1 MVWLVVLVDRVVD
14 VVLEVVCPLSSKSFS
29 SDSDSD
35 PWSSADCPSRSPVVV
50 VCVEVVWDSVVLVA
64 GWLSVE
70 PVVTCARPTPA
81 AAANASPTSAP
92 TRERRVMRVSL
103 LRTWNPFGAWR
114 AGAYVWSVAIDGRN
128 LRRAPSDGGLRRGQR
143 PAGPVAGLL
152 SAEPE
157 ADGRDVLQELS
168 SLPLVLHQS
177 QASAIDHRHAHDDL
191 GRDEIHDHGHGE
203 HGHARST
210 AHDSQH
216 GHSHG
221 LVDPS
226 ILRSR
231 AGVKAVSL
239 SLAVLTVTAFAQ
251 AFIYYRTLSVALLA
265 DLIHNFGD
273 ALTAVPLGIAFY
285 LRSARGERL
294 GGLGVVLAIF
304 ISALVALG
312 QTIERFIH
320 PRTLSHLW
328 LLAFAGVIGFIG
340 NEIAAQI
347 RLRAGARLGSA
358 ALVADGRHARVDGF
372 VSLGV
377 IASAAVVALGF
388 EIADPII
395 GLIITLVILRITWQ
409 SWQTIRGAQIEIDH
423 FEHHHR

>member
-1 MVWLVVLVDRVVD
+1 
-14 VVLEVVCPLSSKSFS
+14 
-29 SDSDSD
+29 
-35 PWSSADCPSRSPVVV
+35 
-50 VCVEVVWDSVVLVA
+50 VE
-64 GWLSVE
+64 GW
-70 PVVTCARPTPA
+70 
-81 AAANASPTSAP
+81 
-92 TRERRVMRVSL
+92 
-103 LRTWNPFGAWR
+103 
-114 AGAYVWSVAIDGRN
+114 AYVWSVAIDDRN
-128 LRRAPSDGGLRRGQR
+128 LRRAPSDEGLRHGQARR
-143 PAGPVAGLL
+143 PL
-152 SAEPE
+152 
-157 ADGRDVLQELS
+157 ELS

-210 AHDSQH
+210 AQDAQY

-294 GGLGVVLAIF
+294 AGLGVVLAIF

-340 NEIAAQI
+340 NEIAAQL
-347 RLRAGARLGSA
+347 RLRAGARLASA

-388 EIADPII
+388 KIADPIV

-423 FEHHHR
+423 FEHSRL